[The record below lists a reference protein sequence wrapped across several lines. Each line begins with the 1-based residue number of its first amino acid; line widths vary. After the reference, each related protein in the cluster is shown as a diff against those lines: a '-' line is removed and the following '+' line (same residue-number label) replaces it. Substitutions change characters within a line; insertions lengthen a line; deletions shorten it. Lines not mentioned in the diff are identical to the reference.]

1 MYLYIY
7 DSFLN
12 NKKYSPLLTRIE
24 NRLADLEIKGKV
36 NRLNI
41 LKNMKEVIEDGI
53 EHGVKTV
60 VAVGDDQTFSKVVNI
75 IADLDITLGLIP
87 IDNKSKIAQIL
98 GIPPEENACDVL
110 AQRLIKKI
118 DLGKINKHY
127 FIDSATIESS
137 DVTLEFGKYT
147 ISPTEKKSLISICNL
162 GFLSNNQTVYK
173 NNISNPT
180 DGLLEAVVAP
190 TTGNIFCKL
199 KKSVAQSIFPFKKIK
214 IGSAGEPATITIDQ
228 QAVSR
233 TPVEVS
239 IAPGKL
245 NIIVGNKRLF

>member
-12 NKKYSPLLTRIE
+12 HKKYFPLLARIE
-24 NRLADLEIKGKV
+24 NRLADLEIKGKI

-41 LKNMKEVIEDGI
+41 LKNMKEVIEEGI
-53 EHGVKTV
+53 EQGVKTV

-87 IDNKSKIAQIL
+87 VDNKSKIAQIL
-98 GIPPEENACDVL
+98 GIPSEEQACDVL

-118 DLGKINKHY
+118 DLGKINQHY
-127 FIDSATIESS
+127 FIDSATLNSA

-147 ISPTEKKSLISICNL
+147 ISPIEKKSLVSICNL
-162 GFLSNNQTVYK
+162 GFLSDNQTVYQ

-180 DGLLEAVVAP
+180 DGLLEAVVAQAKG
-190 TTGNIFCKL
+190 TIFNKL
-199 KKSVAQSIFPFKKIK
+199 RRSMSQSIFPFKKIRV
-214 IGSAGEPATITIDQ
+214 GHAHEPVTITIDQ
-228 QAVSR
+228 QAVSK
-233 TPVEVS
+233 TPVEIS
-239 IAPGKL
+239 IAPNKL
-245 NIIVGNKRLF
+245 NVIVGNKRLF